1 MLLHFPSVF
10 LPCSSVLYCG
20 TFCVFLFPNHDNA
33 AKYLN
38 NKRIYVYFSTL
49 EIYHCSDLSFD
60 KVMIIRF
67 TDCSGNGDPII
78 APKCEA
84 ECNCSGGWEGEFC
97 ERLLANGG
105 GDPHLETLDGK

>member
-1 MLLHFPSVF
+1 
-10 LPCSSVLYCG
+10 
-20 TFCVFLFPNHDNA
+20 
-33 AKYLN
+33 
-38 NKRIYVYFSTL
+38 
-49 EIYHCSDLSFD
+49 
-60 KVMIIRF
+60 MIIRF